1 MNLEEKIS
9 ELRMDGQEHLVEE
22 LLEKIHSQVLN
33 GVQKEKILRG
43 QRNIIAKMRLVN
55 LLRKKLEIGN

>member
-22 LLEKIHSQVLN
+22 LAEKIHLQVLS
-33 GVQKEKILRG
+33 GVQKEKTQKR
-43 QRNIIAKMRLVN
+43 QKNIIVK
-55 LLRKKLEIGN
+55 KKLKNM